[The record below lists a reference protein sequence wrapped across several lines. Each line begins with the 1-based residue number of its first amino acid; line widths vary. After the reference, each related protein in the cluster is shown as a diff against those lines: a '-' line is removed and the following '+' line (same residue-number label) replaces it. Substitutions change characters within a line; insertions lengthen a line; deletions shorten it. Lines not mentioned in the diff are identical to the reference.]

1 MKYNRGTI
9 LLRSCSFLEIT
20 LYYDKAINQ
29 KDDDKG
35 DNRNKKQKSRRRKFM
50 KKLISVAVALMLA
63 VMSCFSFAAC
73 AGNNDENTLK
83 IGITDYK
90 PMDYKEEGSDEW
102 IGFDADL
109 AKEVCKILGYKAEFV
124 EIDWNSKVMAINS
137 KEIDVIWNGMTITDE
152 LRESLLISQPYLEN
166 KQVIVCQKGE
176 AEKYATKEDLLKAG
190 TILVE
195 AGSAGENTVKAIAGA
210 EAKMLGASAQKDTL
224 LEVKT
229 SASKIAVIDKLLAQV
244 AVGEG
249 TSFSDLTMVD
259 VGFENEQFGIGFRK
273 NDSALMEKV
282 ENAIAQLKENG
293 TYARLQNKYFG

>member
-1 MKYNRGTI
+1 
-9 LLRSCSFLEIT
+9 
-20 LYYDKAINQ
+20 
-29 KDDDKG
+29 
-35 DNRNKKQKSRRRKFM
+35 M
-50 KKLISVAVALMLA
+50 KKLISIAVALMLA
-63 VMSCFSFAAC
+63 IMSCFSFVAC
-73 AGNNDENTLK
+73 SGNKDENTLK

-124 EIDWNSKVMAINS
+124 EIDWNSKVMAINA

-152 LRESLLISQPYLEN
+152 LKDALLISQPYLEN
-166 KQVIVCQKGE
+166 RQVVVCQKSE
-176 AEKYATKEDLLKAG
+176 ADKYVTKEDLLKAG

-195 AGSAGENTVKAIAGA
+195 SGSAGEDTVKSVSGA
-210 EAKMLGASAQKDTL
+210 EAKMLGAAAQKDTL

-249 TSFSDLTMVD
+249 TSFADLTMVD

-273 NDSALMEKV
+273 GDAELKEKV
-282 ENAIAQLKENG
+282 ENAIEQLKANG
-293 TYARLQNKYFG
+293 TYDRLQSKYFG